1 MSTQETIFGVAA
13 LAIGGFLF
21 WKGFKRYGQYKLIKD
36 TPTSK
41 IRSLAM
47 GIVEI
52 NGNAIANEA
61 KYLKTP
67 FSDTNCFAYLYEV
80 KEYKKHTSTDSK
92 GHTTTSYRWD
102 TIARGRNET
111 LFQTKDDTGNV
122 IINPKNAE
130 LKINVRKV
138 FLQKAGLF
146 GNFTSIYSS
155 LKMFD
160 NGANS
165 SFDVKKL
172 NLIPIENSKISFG
185 NRVGD
190 RKFYEQYITD
200 NDNLYILGTAA
211 NNASTNNKV
220 QILKGENEPTFIISD
235 KSEKSLLKKMGWG
248 IAGFLIGGIALILLG
263 LWLVLSSIGVS

>member
-1 MSTQETIFGVAA
+1 MTNQKIIFGAIG
-13 LAIGGFLF
+13 LLIGGFLF
-21 WKGFKRYGQYKLIKD
+21 WKGFKRYRQYKLIKD

-47 GIVEI
+47 GLVEI
-52 NGNAIANEA
+52 NGKAIANDG

-67 FSDTNCFAYLYEV
+67 FSNIDCFAYVYEV
-80 KEYKKHTSTDSK
+80 KEYKKHRTTDSK
-92 GHTTTSYRWD
+92 GNTTTRNSWE
-102 TIARGRNET
+102 TIARGRNQT
-111 LFQTKDDTGNV
+111 LFQAKDDTGNV
-122 IINPKNAE
+122 IVNPKNAE
-130 LKINVRKV
+130 LKINVRKT

-146 GNFTSIYSS
+146 GNFTSIFSA
-155 LKMFD
+155 LKNFD
-160 NGANS
+160 NNANG
-165 SFDVKKL
+165 FDVKKL

-200 NDNLYILGTAA
+200 NDDLYILGTAA
-211 NNASTNNKV
+211 NNDSTNKQV

-235 KSEKSLLKKMGWG
+235 KSEKSLLKNMGWSVF
-248 IAGFLIGGIALILLG
+248 GFLIGGVGLILLG